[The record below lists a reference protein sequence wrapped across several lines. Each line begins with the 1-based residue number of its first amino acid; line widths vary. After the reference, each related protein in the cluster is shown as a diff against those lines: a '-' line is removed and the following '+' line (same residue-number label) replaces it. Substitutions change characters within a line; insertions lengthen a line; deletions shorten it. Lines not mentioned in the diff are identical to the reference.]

1 MSRAFR
7 LPLSNGK
14 AIVYT
19 VISAACWGL
28 TIAMN
33 KLALNYIPP
42 LHLLVIQLAS
52 SITFLWIAAYFF
64 NSYSL
69 LNWQTI
75 KYSITGILEPGLAY
89 MFSALGLVMTTAS
102 NASLI
107 NATEPIIIILMS
119 YVFLKEKFN
128 KSLLLLTLVTLIGML
143 LTLSK
148 DLILLKSNEYNFL
161 GDILIFGGEICASI
175 YNIVSHNLVK
185 KNQNIYPLVLVA
197 VQQTV
202 GFICI
207 TLVWHIG
214 ILGHQVANLSTVSL
228 EIWILAIASGIM
240 QYALAFWF
248 YLSALREVAASTA
261 ALCLTLIPV
270 FGIGG
275 AYVFLH
281 EHLTFWQWIGAILIV
296 TAVSSISWQQSQ
308 SA

>member
-1 MSRAFR
+1 MSRVSR
-7 LPLSNGK
+7 LPLSTGK

-89 MFSALGLVMTTAS
+89 MFSVLGLVMTTAS

-128 KSLLLLTLVTLIGML
+128 KNLLLLTLVTLIGML

-175 YNIVSHNLVK
+175 YNIVSHNIVK

-214 ILGHQVANLSTVSL
+214 ILGHEVANLSTVSL

-281 EHLTFWQWIGAILIV
+281 EHLTFWQWLGAILIV
-296 TAVSSISWQQSQ
+296 TAVSSISWQQSE

>member
-1 MSRAFR
+1 MSRASR
-7 LPLSNGK
+7 LPLSNEK
-14 AIVYT
+14 ALVYT

-28 TIAMN
+28 TIPMN

-52 SITFLWIAAYFF
+52 SITFLWITAYFF

-75 KYSITGILEPGLAY
+75 KYSIAGILEPGLAY
-89 MFSALGLVMTTAS
+89 MFSLLGLVMTTAS

-119 YVFLKEKFN
+119 WIFLKEKLN
-128 KSLLLLTLVTLIGML
+128 KSFLLLILVTLMGLGLIIGQD
-143 LTLSK
+143 LTL
-148 DLILLKSNEYNFL
+148 LKFNEYNFL
-161 GDILIFGGEICASI
+161 GDLLIFAGEICASI
-175 YNIVSHNLVK
+175 YNVASHKIVK

-207 TLVWHIG
+207 TLICHTG
-214 ILGHQVANLSTVSL
+214 ILGHERANLSTVSL

-281 EHLTFWQWIGAILIV
+281 EHLTFWQWLGAILIV

>member
-1 MSRAFR
+1 MSRVSR

-14 AIVYT
+14 AIIYT

-64 NSYSL
+64 KSYSL

-75 KYSITGILEPGLAY
+75 KYSIAGILEPGLAY
-89 MFSALGLVMTTAS
+89 MFSVLGLVMTTAS

-107 NATEPIIIILMS
+107 NATEPIIIILIS
-119 YVFLKEKFN
+119 CIFLKEEFN
-128 KSLLLLTLVTLIGML
+128 RNLLLLTLFTFMGMVLIV
-143 LTLSK
+143 SK
-148 DLILLKSNEYNFL
+148 DLLLLKFNEYNFL

-175 YNIVSHNLVK
+175 YNIVSHNIVK

-202 GFICI
+202 GFICV
-207 TLVWHIG
+207 TLIWHIG
-214 ILGHQVANLSTVSL
+214 ILGHESANLSTVSL
-228 EIWILAIASGIM
+228 EIWILVIASGIM

-281 EHLTFWQWIGAILIV
+281 EHLTFWQWLGAILIV
-296 TAVSSISWQQSQ
+296 TAVSSISWQQNQ

>member
-128 KSLLLLTLVTLIGML
+128 KNLLLLTLVTLIGML

-175 YNIVSHNLVK
+175 YNIVSHNIVK

>member
-1 MSRAFR
+1 
-7 LPLSNGK
+7 
-14 AIVYT
+14 
-19 VISAACWGL
+19 
-28 TIAMN
+28 
-33 KLALNYIPP
+33 
-42 LHLLVIQLAS
+42 
-52 SITFLWIAAYFF
+52 
-64 NSYSL
+64 
-69 LNWQTI
+69 
-75 KYSITGILEPGLAY
+75 
-89 MFSALGLVMTTAS
+89 MFSLLGLVMTTAS

-119 YVFLKEKFN
+119 CVFLKEKFN
-128 KSLLLLTLVTLIGML
+128 KGLLSLILVAFIGMFL
-143 LTLSK
+143 IVGK
-148 DLILLKSNEYNFL
+148 DLILLKFNEYNFL
-161 GDILIFGGEICASI
+161 GDLLIFGGEICASI
-175 YNIVSHNLVK
+175 YNVLSHNIVK
-185 KNQNIYPLVLVA
+185 KNKNIYPLVLVT

-202 GFICI
+202 GLICI
-207 TLVWHIG
+207 TLICHIG
-214 ILGHQVANLSTVSL
+214 ILGHESANLSTVSL

-281 EHLTFWQWIGAILIV
+281 EQLTFWQWLGAILIV

>member
-1 MSRAFR
+1 MSRVSR
-7 LPLSNGK
+7 LPLSTGK

-64 NSYSL
+64 NSYSF

-75 KYSITGILEPGLAY
+75 RYSITGILEPGLAY
-89 MFSALGLVMTTAS
+89 MFSVLGLVMTTAS

-119 YVFLKEKFN
+119 CIFLKEKLN
-128 KSLLLLTLVTLIGML
+128 KNLLLLILFTFIGIGLIVCQD
-143 LTLSK
+143 LTL
-148 DLILLKSNEYNFL
+148 LKFNEYNFL

-175 YNIVSHNLVK
+175 YNVVSHNIVK
-185 KNQNIYPLVLVA
+185 KNQNIDPLVLVA

-207 TLVWHIG
+207 TLVWHTG
-214 ILGHQVANLSTVSL
+214 ILGHQSADLSTVSL

-281 EHLTFWQWIGAILIV
+281 EHLTFWQWLGAILIV

>member
-1 MSRAFR
+1 MSRVSR

-75 KYSITGILEPGLAY
+75 KYSIAGILEPGLAY
-89 MFSALGLVMTTAS
+89 MFSVLGLVMTTAS

-119 YVFLKEKFN
+119 CVFLKEKFN
-128 KSLLLLTLVTLIGML
+128 KKLLLLTLVTFMGMVLIV
-143 LTLSK
+143 SK
-148 DLILLKSNEYNFL
+148 DLILLKFNEYNFL
-161 GDILIFGGEICASI
+161 GDLLIFGGEICASI
-175 YNIVSHNLVK
+175 YNIVSHNIVK

-202 GFICI
+202 GFICV
-207 TLVWHIG
+207 TLIWHIG
-214 ILGHQVANLSTVSL
+214 ILGHESANLSTVSL

-281 EHLTFWQWIGAILIV
+281 EHLTFWQWLGAILIV

>member
-1 MSRAFR
+1 MSKASR
-7 LPLSNGK
+7 LAVSNGK
-14 AIVYT
+14 AIAYT
-19 VISAACWGL
+19 IISAACWGL
-28 TIAMN
+28 TIVMN

-52 SITFLWIAAYFF
+52 SIIFIWLVACFF
-64 NSYSL
+64 NNYSF

-75 KYSITGILEPGLAY
+75 RYSITGILEPGLAY
-89 MFSALGLVMTTAS
+89 MFSVLGLVMTTAS

-119 YVFLKEKFN
+119 CILLKEKFN
-128 KSLLLLTLVTLIGML
+128 KNLLLFIICALIGVILIIGKDLTLLEF
-143 LTLSK
+143 K
-148 DLILLKSNEYNFL
+148 EYNFL
-161 GDILIFGGEICASI
+161 GDILIFASEICASI
-175 YNIVSHNLVK
+175 YSILSHKIVK

-207 TLVWHIG
+207 TLIWHIG
-214 ILGHQVANLSTVSL
+214 ILGHESADLSTVSL

-240 QYALAFWF
+240 QYALGFWF

>member
-1 MSRAFR
+1 MSRASR

-19 VISAACWGL
+19 IISAGCWGL

-52 SITFLWIAAYFF
+52 SITFLWLVACFF
-64 NSYSL
+64 NNYSL

-75 KYSITGILEPGLAY
+75 RYSITGILEPGLAY
-89 MFSALGLVMTTAS
+89 MFSLLGLGMTTAS

-119 YVFLKEKFN
+119 CIFLKEKLN
-128 KSLLLLTLVTLIGML
+128 KNLLLLILVTLTGLGLIVG
-143 LTLSK
+143 K
-148 DLILLKSNEYNFL
+148 DLTSLQFNEYKFL
-161 GDILIFGGEICASI
+161 GDLLIFCGEICASI
-175 YNIVSHNLVK
+175 YNLVSHSIVK

-207 TLVWHIG
+207 TLIWHIG
-214 ILGHQVANLSTVSL
+214 IFGHEIADLSTVSL

-248 YLSALREVAASTA
+248 YLSALKEVAASTA

-281 EHLTFWQWIGAILIV
+281 EHLTFWQWLGAILIV
-296 TAVSSISWQQSQ
+296 VAVSSISSQQNQ

>member
-1 MSRAFR
+1 MSRASR
-7 LPLSNGK
+7 LSLSNEK
-14 AIVYT
+14 ALVYT

-28 TIAMN
+28 TIPMN

-52 SITFLWIAAYFF
+52 SITFLWITAYFF

-89 MFSALGLVMTTAS
+89 MFSLLGLVMTTAS

-119 YVFLKEKFN
+119 CVFLKEKFN
-128 KSLLLLTLVTLIGML
+128 KGLLSLILVAFIGMFL
-143 LTLSK
+143 IVGK
-148 DLILLKSNEYNFL
+148 DLILLKFNEYNFL
-161 GDILIFGGEICASI
+161 GDLLIFGGEICASI
-175 YNIVSHNLVK
+175 YNVLSHNIVK
-185 KNQNIYPLVLVA
+185 KNKNIYPLVLVA

-207 TLVWHIG
+207 TLICHTG
-214 ILGHQVANLSTVSL
+214 ILGHERANLSTVSL

-281 EHLTFWQWIGAILIV
+281 EQLTFWQWLGAILIV